1 MKSAYVL
8 FQDIC
13 ICAGDV
19 IQFSVVTPSFPDW
32 RVSATREGF
41 HYRGLQ
47 LNVNSSF
54 LKLSQE
60 HIRLKLV

>member
-19 IQFSVVTPSFPDW
+19 IQFSVVTPSFPDF
-32 RVSATREGF
+32 SATREGF
-41 HYRGLQ
+41 HYRGMQ
-47 LNVNSSF
+47 LNVNYSI

-60 HIRLKLV
+60 HIRLRLV